1 MEASNAEKELV
12 ENLSSQFVNCK
23 LIINKKNHTGFDS
36 FCLAMELQNE
46 FRTDV
51 DDKSQTKNQNDVQK
65 EILNEH
71 GSSLI
76 LENILL
82 PIKYQHTK
90 FK

>member
-1 MEASNAEKELV
+1 MV

-36 FCLAMELQNE
+36 FCLAMELQNV

-71 GSSLI
+71 DSSLI

>member
-1 MEASNAEKELV
+1 
-12 ENLSSQFVNCK
+12 
-23 LIINKKNHTGFDS
+23 
-36 FCLAMELQNE
+36 MELQNV

-71 GSSLI
+71 DSSLI